1 VQESAPEQRRSADD
15 AWILIYW
22 TAAAPGVHRASRGP
36 DAAGARPP
44 RANGASPRAAQR
56 ARLVFPAAL
65 KRSEYSTCSGVKE
78 PSLVGSAL
86 QHAVVYTTCA
96 AGTASGA
103 TGAAAGRAP
112 GGAARGQA
120 CGAARRPPSRRQ

>member
-1 VQESAPEQRRSADD
+1 M
-15 AWILIYW
+15 L
-22 TAAAPGVHRASRGP
+22 GASGGP

-44 RANGASPRAAQR
+44 RTVRASPWVAPR

-65 KRSEYSTCSGVKE
+65 KRSEYRTCSGMKE

-96 AGTASGA
+96 AGAASGA
-103 TGAAAGRAP
+103 AGAAAGRAP
-112 GGAARGQA
+112 GGAARGRA
-120 CGAARRPPSRRQ
+120 CGAARRAPSRRR